1 MKAKVT
7 KSAIALVLVAALL
20 AACAGGGGGAAPAA
34 APAEPAPAAADTPA
48 AADDPPPAAA
58 EPAADAE
65 EVLFWTSHG
74 SDPDYSSL
82 RGIIDD
88 FNAEF
93 PQYHAV
99 FEWVG
104 GGGAG
109 VGITDVLMTSIAG
122 GNPPDLVLFD
132 RFQVGQWAA
141 QGVLEELTGMAAAA
155 GVSSGD
161 FFDFAWQE
169 ASLDGRLY
177 AMPFDT
183 DNRALF
189 VNMDMLNEAGFDPP
203 TTIAELDVIA
213 DALTI
218 REGTRYIQLGII
230 PWMSQ
235 GFLYT
240 WAGAFGATFQ
250 DTATGRITFD
260 HPGAIAALEWMT
272 DFAERFE
279 IEHIQDF
286 DSAAGGGDL
295 NPFAAGLV
303 AMMVSGPWEVA
314 GLRLRVPDLNWQAVS
329 VPTPDGS
336 IARTMA
342 GGWSKIVP
350 LGANNV
356 QGGFDLAHYFT
367 VGAGALRYGE
377 DTTKF
382 MTNIAVNNA
391 LNWIQDDIDV
401 VHVFVDGFPHS
412 FNRPVV
418 PIGQMLWD
426 EHMAAMNNAL
436 FGVDTPEN
444 LLRDMND
451 RVNAELQRI
460 GFID

>member
-1 MKAKVT
+1 MKLKM
-7 KSAIALVLVAALL
+7 KSVVAFILAMALL
-20 AACAGGGGGAAPAA
+20 AACAGAPATPAAPAA
-34 APAEPAPAAADTPA
+34 DAPAPAAAADDNGDDADDAPAPA
-48 AADDPPPAAA
+48 A
-58 EPAADAE
+58 PAADAQ
-65 EVLFWTSHG
+65 EVLFWFSHG
-74 SDPDYSSL
+74 GEPDYSSL
-82 RGIIDD
+82 RGIADD
-88 FNAEF
+88 FNVKNPHYNVVA
-93 PQYHAV
+93 
-99 FEWVG
+99 EWVG

-122 GNPPDLVLFD
+122 GDPPDMVLFD
-132 RFQVGQWAA
+132 RFQVGQWAS
-141 QGVLEELTGMAAAA
+141 QGLFEELTVMAADA
-155 GVSSGD
+155 GVLPSD
-161 FFDFAWQE
+161 FFEFAWQE

-189 VNMDMLNEAGFDPP
+189 VNLDMLAEGGFEPP
-203 TTIAELDVIA
+203 RTIAELDAIA

-218 REGTRYIQLGII
+218 REGTRYIQFGIV
-230 PWMSQ
+230 PWLSQ

-250 DTATGRITFD
+250 DPATGRITFD
-260 HPGAIAALEWMT
+260 HPQAIAALEWMT
-272 DFAERFE
+272 DFAGRFE

-286 DSAAGGGDL
+286 TAAAGGGDL

-303 AMMVSGPWEVA
+303 AMMVSGPWEVT
-314 GLRLRVPDLNWQAVS
+314 GLRQRVPDLNWVAVS
-329 VPTPDGS
+329 IPTPDGS

-342 GGWSKIVP
+342 GGWSMIVP

-356 QGGFDLAHYFT
+356 QGGFDLAYYYT
-367 VGAGALRYGE
+367 VGEGAVRYGE

-382 MTNIAVNNA
+382 MTNINVNNQ
-391 LNWIQDDIDV
+391 LRWIQDDMETF
-401 VHVFVDGFPHS
+401 HVFVDGFPYS

-426 EHMAAMNNAL
+426 EHMTAQNNAL

-444 LLRDMND
+444 LLRDMNE